1 MATQQSL
8 KVDDS
13 STPDASEKKGGGKH
27 RRNYQACEPCRE
39 RKVKCDLGN
48 VDNPLPP
55 PCAKCKREQKECWF
69 RDTRK
74 KEGAVKE
81 EAPPAKRRRTD
92 SAHSH
97 TSFAPLPVSPQ
108 ISQNYTYQN
117 PLSPARPY
125 APNALPNT
133 PPLPGLSY
141 ATQPRSTPG
150 DYRTPPNG
158 SVPLYKKQDDVW
170 GTKNTS
176 AGFQQP
182 LRNGDDHVVMP
193 HASSLNR
200 PFTNTTDNMSVLISA
215 AKSTEA
221 AHNTAD
227 RAKRTHS
234 LMGEPLQ
241 TQGKPLSPSEAKAR
255 LEARKV
261 WSNVKFVKAGWFS
274 PDEALDYIKFFYT
287 KLAPMTPVR
296 VQEFADP
303 SQHDRLLKEEPV
315 LALAILAITSRYME
329 FNHPSK
335 VGRGYY
341 VHEKL
346 WNSLQKIVQ
355 RLLWGQEQFGGGFT
369 GAGNVHTQQSATGQ
383 ITWKG
388 SLRTLGTIEALLLL
402 TDWQPRA
409 LHFPP
414 GDDENKLVGGTTS
427 LMEEDIATPAPSA
440 NIPYAT
446 WLEPAWRSDRMSWML
461 LGLAVHLGHE
471 LAVFDRSHEICK
483 MDHSEQSDCMR
494 RRRVRRLIIT
504 YVSQISGR
512 IGIQPSLAPNYDK
525 EDSRAPDADT
535 PDDVMQKLWFQI
547 AHIMYDAN
555 QDIFPTHEKTAEYIE
570 NGHYKNLIGGFAPR
584 LRSWL
589 NKFDNAKPQLDP
601 MMANVLRME
610 YEYARLYIHSLG
622 LQKVVG
628 EMATQNR
635 SSIGK
640 GFSSQLGS
648 VYDDNKVY
656 IDEVRSAARAILE
669 CSCYGIGNHN
679 ALGYAPVR
687 TFLRALSALMFSLK
701 VNYKHDSSKA
711 TLTLSSSCL
720 SVATK
725 ERSVRSS
732 TSCAK

>member
-1 MATQQSL
+1 MSFMATHPL
-8 KVDDS
+8 PKDDEPS
-13 STPDASEKKGGGKH
+13 AADIAEAKKAGKH

-55 PCAKCKREQKECWF
+55 PCAKCKREQKNCWF
-69 RDTRK
+69 RETRK
-74 KEGAVKE
+74 KEGAAKDEEPPPVK
-81 EAPPAKRRRTD
+81 RQRTD
-92 SAHSH
+92 SAHSRS
-97 TSFAPLPVSPQ
+97 SFAPLPVSPQ
-108 ISQNYTYQN
+108 LSQNYGYQN

-125 APNALPNT
+125 APNVLPNT
-133 PPLPGLSY
+133 PPLSGVSSY
-141 ATQPRSTPG
+141 AAQPRSTPTNFQ
-150 DYRTPPNG
+150 TPPNG
-158 SVPLYKKQDDVW
+158 SLPLYRKQEDMW
-170 GTKNTS
+170 STKNTS
-176 AGFQQP
+176 VSFQQQP
-182 LRNGDDHVVMP
+182 ARANGDDHMVMPP
-193 HASSLNR
+193 HASSLNQ

-221 AHNTAD
+221 AHQTAEL
-227 RAKRTHS
+227 KRTHN
-234 LMGEPLQ
+234 LIGTPVEPDA
-241 TQGKPLSPSEAKAR
+241 KALSPSEAKAR
-255 LEARKV
+255 LEARKA

-296 VQEFADP
+296 IQEFADP
-303 SQHDRLLKEEPV
+303 SQHERLLKEEPV
-315 LALAILAITSRYME
+315 LALAILAISSRYME

-369 GAGNVHTQQSATGQ
+369 GAGSVQTKQSATGQ

-388 SLRTLGTIEALLLL
+388 SLRTLGTIEAILLL

-427 LMEEDIATPAPSA
+427 LMEEDVATPAPSV
-440 NIPYAT
+440 NIPYAI

-483 MDHSEQSDCMR
+483 MDHSEQSECMR

-512 IGIQPSLAPNYDK
+512 IGIQPSLAPIDDIQ
-525 EDSRAPDADT
+525 DSRGPDANT

-570 NGHYKNLIGGFAPR
+570 NGHYRNLIGGFSPR
-584 LRSWL
+584 LQNWL
-589 NKFDNAKPQLDP
+589 SQYESAKSQLDP
-601 MMANVLRME
+601 MMVYVLKME
-610 YEYARLYIHSLG
+610 YEYARLYVNSLG

-628 EMATQNR
+628 AMALQDRN
-635 SSIGK
+635 SVSK
-640 GFSSQLGS
+640 GLSAQLGS
-648 VYDDNKVY
+648 VYDDNKAY
-656 IDEVRSAARAILE
+656 INEVRAAARSILE
-669 CSCYGIGNHN
+669 SSCYGIGGQN

-687 TFLRALSALMFSLK
+687 TFLRTLSALMFSLK
-701 VNYKHDSSKA
+701 V
-711 TLTLSSSCL
+711 
-720 SVATK
+720 
-725 ERSVRSS
+725 S
-732 TSCAK
+732 TILLPCIFY